1 MRLLHASEN
10 FPVFYY
16 STSFILSACGCC
28 MGKGSYR
35 NTKHKYIIRGFGADV
50 WFSLWFLSV
59 CFVFYGT
66 LSKNDH
72 AGPTCVAGPNY
83 ATESGTFSYGTLLR
97 PMLPT
102 RTVNGATGVF
112 YGPREHPNVFQGAG
126 QHWLIFQENKGINLF
141 FGGRKVAVWKTR
153 PFLCIGHT
161 HSLLSVGNSSVSML
175 Y

>member
-10 FPVFYY
+10 FLVYY

-35 NTKHKYIIRGFGADV
+35 NTKHKYVIRGFGAEV

-66 LSKNDH
+66 VSKNDH
-72 AGPTCVAGPNY
+72 AVPTCWPDQTKSQNPVL
-83 ATESGTFSYGTLLR
+83 FSYGTLLR
-97 PMLPT
+97 PMLPA
-102 RTVNGATGVF
+102 RTVNRATRVF
-112 YGPREHPNVFQGAG
+112 YGPREHPNIFLGTG
-126 QHWLIFQENKGINLF
+126 QHWLIFQENKGINLI
-141 FGGRKVAVWKTR
+141 FGDRKVAIWKTH

-161 HSLLSVGNSSVSML
+161 HSLLSVGNRSVSML